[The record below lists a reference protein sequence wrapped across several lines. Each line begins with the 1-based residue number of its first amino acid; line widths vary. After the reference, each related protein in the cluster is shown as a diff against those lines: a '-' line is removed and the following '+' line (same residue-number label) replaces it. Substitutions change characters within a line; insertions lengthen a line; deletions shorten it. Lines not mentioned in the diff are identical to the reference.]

1 MWLLAR
7 HILYGEGEGM
17 WLLARHILCGRRGR
31 VCGY

>member
-7 HILYGEGEGM
+7 HILCGEGEGM
-17 WLLARHILCGRRGR
+17 WLLARQVLCWRRGR